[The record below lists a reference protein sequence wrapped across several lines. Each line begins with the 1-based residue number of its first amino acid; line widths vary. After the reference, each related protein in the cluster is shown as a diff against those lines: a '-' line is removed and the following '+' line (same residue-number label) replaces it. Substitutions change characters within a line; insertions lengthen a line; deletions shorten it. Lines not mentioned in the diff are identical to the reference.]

1 MKKNG
6 RYAEQEVKMHIK
18 AKGRKNPKMKLTFFL
33 PLDVVEKFL
42 PKMKEFVDANKR
54 LHEKNRHKQ
63 SHGSVHG
70 KGKEYVKDT
79 ETGRLYQVSS
89 TRYPSMNELVSY
101 GEKPKRPAKNKK

>member
-18 AKGRKNPKMKLTFFL
+18 AKGKKNPKMKLTFFL

-42 PKMKEFVDANKR
+42 PKMKDFVNANKE

-63 SHGSVHG
+63 SHGSVQG
-70 KGKEYVKDT
+70 KGKGIRKEH
-79 ETGRLYQVSS
+79 G
-89 TRYPSMNELVSY
+89 N
-101 GEKPKRPAKNKK
+101 GESVRGS